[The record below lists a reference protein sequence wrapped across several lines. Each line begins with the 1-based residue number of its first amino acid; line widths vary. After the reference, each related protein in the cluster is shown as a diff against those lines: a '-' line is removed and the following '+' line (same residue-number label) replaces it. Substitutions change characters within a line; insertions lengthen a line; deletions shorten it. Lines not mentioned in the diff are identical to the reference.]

1 MESFENIDPIAL
13 RQLFRVVDDS
23 AYFVIAGYFNEVAD
37 GHRKHMPS
45 LRVLVDATMDF
56 LNFAHINSDGME
68 VNFPHPAVI
77 AFERKIV
84 EALVISFFLDYVSEG

>member
-1 MESFENIDPIAL
+1 MESFANIDPIAL

-23 AYFVIAGYFNEVAD
+23 SYFVIAGFLNEVAD
-37 GHRKHMPS
+37 GHRKHVPS

-56 LNFAHINSDGME
+56 LNFAHINDDGAE

-77 AFERKIV
+77 AYERKIV
-84 EALVISFFLDYVSEG
+84 EALVISFFLNYVLEG

>member
-1 MESFENIDPIAL
+1 MENFVNIDPIAL

-23 AYFVIAGYFNEVAD
+23 AYYVIAGYFNEVAD
-37 GHRKHMPS
+37 GHRKHVPS

-56 LNFAHINSDGME
+56 LNFAHINNDGVE
-68 VNFPHPAVI
+68 VYFPHPAVI

-84 EALVISFFLDYVSEG
+84 EALVISFFLDYVLEG